1 MTGQLVN
8 VRRAFENGFLGGNSC
23 QKTIPTSLYNHT
35 LAKKYFDMELPS
47 FNQGTRYDEGR
58 KIMFL
63 IRYLRACHKLNRQNC
78 LFPSSVRSWYGV
90 KIECS
95 HSLVQEVEALVPK
108 VIQREFSY
116 WASWNWDNNYGGYAG
131 TEYIQFGYDLGTTP
145 TFIFWSTFV
154 DTFWNDIDT
163 TTRTTIET
171 QFDVIIFNFRRLI
184 DLQLV
189 RSRVG
194 SYQINLIRC
203 SVADVER

>member
-1 MTGQLVN
+1 VSKDHSHFTLQSHPRQEILRHGTAVLQPGHPI
-8 VRRAFENGFLGGNSC
+8 RRRSQDYVFNSLFARVPQTQSSKLSVSLLG
-23 QKTIPTSLYNHT
+23 KSLI
-35 LAKKYFDMELPS
+35 S
-47 FNQGTRYDEGR
+47 
-58 KIMFL
+58 
-63 IRYLRACHKLNRQNC
+63 
-78 LFPSSVRSWYGV
+78 GV

-95 HSLVQEVEALVPK
+95 RSLVQEVEALVPK

-154 DTFWNDIDT
+154 DTFWNDINT